1 VELYTHHTS
10 VKNLVARLEKEAG
23 FRLAAVHLVSLITPK
38 LKLSKLAS
46 KLIMEFCMLDIYY

>member
-1 VELYTHHTS
+1 MELYTHHTS

-23 FRLAAVHLVSLITPK
+23 CRLAAVHLVSLKTLM

-46 KLIMEFCMLDIYY
+46 KLIMEFCMLDIYF